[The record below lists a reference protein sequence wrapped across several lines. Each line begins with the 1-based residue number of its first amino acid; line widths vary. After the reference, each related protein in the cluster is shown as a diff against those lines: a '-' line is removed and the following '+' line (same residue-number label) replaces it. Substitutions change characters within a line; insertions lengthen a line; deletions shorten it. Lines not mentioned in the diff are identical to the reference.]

1 MIARRKG
8 MDMRT
13 LERKVRLVEIV
24 SVLSNGK
31 ERVVGYIEEDILE
44 GFIWTNNIR

>member
-1 MIARRKG
+1 